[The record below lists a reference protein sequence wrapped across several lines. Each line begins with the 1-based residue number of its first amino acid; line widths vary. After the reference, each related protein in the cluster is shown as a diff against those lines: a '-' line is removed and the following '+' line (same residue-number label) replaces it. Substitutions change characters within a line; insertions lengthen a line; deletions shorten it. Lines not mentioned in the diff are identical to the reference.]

1 MTAAQMREALAKNKK
16 PDPRKDKSIA
26 TKDKLKMFQNLW
38 WRIVEATKMM
48 AAVKYLFMLTALCW
62 YCCTLIEAGV
72 IENCLSKCVAGVD
85 AKDVQSSWAKIVCN
99 ARCGDL
105 YPESGF
111 QPSYTFQ
118 DSAGAASSGPI
129 DKRKWSWVWDD
140 SETEEEKQAWEDYK
154 KRYVDGK
161 DKFLHFG

>member
-1 MTAAQMREALAKNKK
+1 
-16 PDPRKDKSIA
+16 
-26 TKDKLKMFQNLW
+26 
-38 WRIVEATKMM
+38 MM

-85 AKDVQSSWAKIVCN
+85 AKDMQSSWAKIVCN

-118 DSAGAASSGPI
+118 GNYVFRNIDSCLTIKCPTNCI
-129 DKRKWSWVWDD
+129 VL
-140 SETEEEKQAWEDYK
+140 T
-154 KRYVDGK
+154 YVNI
-161 DKFLHFG
+161 F